1 VQDFGHELR
10 RIPTST
16 HLGEQGQEKGPEPL
30 EEEPGLGILPPYLRG
45 CLITL
50 PYRANG
56 VMTPQVA
63 GMVASWG
70 SDGSSSL
77 LPADLKS

>member
-30 EEEPGLGILPPYLRG
+30 EEEPGLGILPPLFEGVSYNV
-45 CLITL
+45 TL
-50 PYRANG
+50 PG
-56 VMTPQVA
+56 
-63 GMVASWG
+63 
-70 SDGSSSL
+70 
-77 LPADLKS
+77 